1 MRTLLDLGVTVQ
13 RSLITNESSVTI
25 GGTAVSQTNDKLTKL
40 SMTLPKA
47 SPVRASFR
55 KESWGDAIVKVFKK
69 ELQTG
74 DAEFDKLVY
83 ITTDTPNETAA
94 FLQSPEIR
102 AAIALAID
110 TGGPIE
116 IDGTHVVAHSIGHDQ
131 GDDPTVVKIVEALL
145 A

>member
-1 MRTLLDLGVTVQ
+1 MTKLVDLGVTVQ
-13 RSLITNESSVTI
+13 RSFISHQSSITI
-25 GGTAVSQTNDKLTKL
+25 GGTHVSQTNDQLTKL
-40 SMTLPKA
+40 TMTLPKP
-47 SPVRASFR
+47 SVIRASFR
-55 KESWGDAIVKVFKK
+55 KESWGDAVVKIFKK

-83 ITTDTPNETAA
+83 ITTETPSETAA
-94 FLQSPEIR
+94 FLQSPETR

-116 IDGTHVVAHSIGHDQ
+116 IDGTTMIAHSIGHDQ
-131 GDDPTVVKIVEALL
+131 NDDPTVVKIVETLL

>member
-25 GGTAVSQTNDKLTKL
+25 GGTAVSQTHDKLTKL
-40 SMTLPKA
+40 
-47 SPVRASFR
+47 
-55 KESWGDAIVKVFKK
+55 FKK

-110 TGGPIE
+110 TG
-116 IDGTHVVAHSIGHDQ
+116 
-131 GDDPTVVKIVEALL
+131 
-145 A
+145 